1 MGEQMNLEEQSATL
15 QRRILDA
22 NKNWRHFM
30 SEMPLREESFL
41 FEPQSLQTN
50 VAIAQHDAVGHPLF
64 CAQPYPNPHLEI
76 LIVVTLEPSSTKEK
90 NFSST

>member
-1 MGEQMNLEEQSATL
+1 MNLEEQSATL

-64 CAQPYPNPHLEI
+64 LCLAIPQPALGKIDCGHSSA
-76 LIVVTLEPSSTKEK
+76 VV
-90 NFSST
+90 N

>member
-1 MGEQMNLEEQSATL
+1 MNLEEQSATL

-64 CAQPYPNPHLEI
+64 LLPAIPKPALGKIDRGQFS
-76 LIVVTLEPSSTKEK
+76 VVV
-90 NFSST
+90 N